1 MLRSKRSAM
10 ALAVSCA
17 VALSLGACAKTEEAP
32 QPSWSIQAI
41 AELTTTECYYHN
53 VAKLSHDADNF
64 TGMGYKKMWLEYA
77 GTVDMGIDASK
88 VKISGPDADGVV
100 TIEIP
105 QATVLGEPDVDE
117 STITPDPLTEVGP
130 FTVITPEEKAQ
141 MFSDAQQNMKD
152 AAQNDSALLYQAKT
166 RAQEILE
173 QYVKNM
179 GEQLGQTYTV
189 KFVDAE

>member
-1 MLRSKRSAM
+1 MLRSRRAAVGLVASC
-10 ALAVSCA
+10 ALALTLA
-17 VALSLGACAKTEEAP
+17 ACSKAEEAP
-32 QPSWSIQAI
+32 TPSWSIQAI

-117 STITPDPLTEVGP
+117 NSITEPLTETGWM
-130 FTVITPEEKAQ
+130 TEITPAEKAQ
-141 MFSDAQQNMKD
+141 MFSDAQKNMKE

-173 QYVKNM
+173 QYVKNV
-179 GEQLGQTYTV
+179 GEQIGKTYTV

>member
-1 MLRSKRSAM
+1 MLRSRKTVA
-10 ALAVSCA
+10 ALAASCA
-17 VALSLGACAKTEEAP
+17 VALSLGACAKTEEVP

-117 STITPDPLTEVGP
+117 NSITEPLTETGWM
-130 FTVITPEEKAQ
+130 TEITPAEKAQ
-141 MFSDAQQNMKD
+141 MFSDAQKNMKE